1 MNTEEN
7 RSRGSI
13 SRLCVS
19 HVPKRY
25 FIKRKGKRR
34 CWGRRDSVFG
44 DGGTRG
50 ETWVWISSDAGN
62 KHWPACVFFFFF
74 LTSDATCETINP
86 GPAEQS
92 DCGNRLCMS
101 VIGKSGGESETAAS
115 AILSVHE
122 NVQPSSQ
129 MIWASVYQK
138 TLSQPTFRQIYSGDV
153 WFLWRPQPDFL
164 SLNCVNGC

>member
-1 MNTEEN
+1 MEAPEGRLESEFLLMPAINTDP
-7 RSRGSI
+7 
-13 SRLCVS
+13 LV
-19 HVPKRY
+19 V
-25 FIKRKGKRR
+25 
-34 CWGRRDSVFG
+34 
-44 DGGTRG
+44 
-50 ETWVWISSDAGN
+50 
-62 KHWPACVFFFFF
+62 FFFF

-153 WFLWRPQPDFL
+153 
-164 SLNCVNGC
+164 